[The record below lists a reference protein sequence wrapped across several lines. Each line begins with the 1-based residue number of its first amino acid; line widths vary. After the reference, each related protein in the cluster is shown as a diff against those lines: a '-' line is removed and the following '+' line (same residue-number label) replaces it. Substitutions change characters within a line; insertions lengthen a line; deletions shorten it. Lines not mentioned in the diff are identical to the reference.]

1 MLILSQ
7 NSIQTICLRLGHD
20 DIDDLTFKTVV
31 TLEINHLM
39 TSRVT
44 CQIAFRPRALPFR
57 QHAKRS
63 SDVRLVNLLLRRTM
77 HFLEFEETRL
87 LFSLR
92 NVIFKLRG
100 WSAGAFRILEDVKTV
115 VVTLLH
121 ESYG

>member
-1 MLILSQ
+1 
-7 NSIQTICLRLGHD
+7 
-20 DIDDLTFKTVV
+20 
-31 TLEINHLM
+31 
-39 TSRVT
+39 
-44 CQIAFRPRALPFR
+44 
-57 QHAKRS
+57 
-63 SDVRLVNLLLRRTM
+63 LVNLLLRRTM

-121 ESYG
+121 ESYGLLEVFVSLTGKTDDDVASQRQTTARILDPRNAFEIVTTFVTAAHQLENAIAARLHRK